1 MAGRRVAKKSV
12 NQPARPRPRA
22 GAGSPASEESGVGLR
37 IGCGADVHPL
47 APGRSLTLG
56 GVSIPH
62 HRRLQGH
69 SDADVLA
76 HAVCD
81 ALLGALA
88 LPDMG
93 TRFPDTD
100 ERLRGRSSLLFLTEV
115 MKEARDRGF
124 DIVNLDS
131 VVLAEAPRLQP
142 HLESM
147 RERIAAALGCPAS
160 RVGVKAKRFEGL
172 GAVGRREGIMAQ
184 AVVLLG
190 PAASRR
196 EGSAGR
202 GPRS

>member
-1 MAGRRVAKKSV
+1 MSK
-12 NQPARPRPRA
+12 PARPRPGAEA
-22 GAGSPASEESGVGLR
+22 GAPAPAESGVGLR

-47 APGRSLTLG
+47 APGRSLVLG

-62 HRRLQGH
+62 DRGLLGH

-93 TRFPDTD
+93 ARFPDTD

-115 MKEARDRGF
+115 MRDVRDRGF

-131 VVLAEAPRLQP
+131 VVLAEAPRLHS
-142 HLESM
+142 HLEAM

-172 GAVGRREGIMAQ
+172 GTVGRREGIMAQ

-190 PAASRR
+190 PAALRR
-196 EGSAGR
+196 EGPAPR